1 MTKNYDEPVV
11 VTYASNYST
20 ETESQV
26 NQKTRLKYIVS
37 SELTMDSES
46 LSKKKKPEQ
55 FTKENSRCLGRK
67 NNIGSG
73 LR

>member
-37 SELTMDSES
+37 SELTMDSEP
-46 LSKKKKPEQ
+46 LSEKKK
-55 FTKENSRCLGRK
+55 NRA
-67 NNIGSG
+67 IY
-73 LR
+73 

>member
-37 SELTMDSES
+37 SELTMDSEP
-46 LSKKKKPEQ
+46 LSEKKKK
-55 FTKENSRCLGRK
+55 TRA
-67 NNIGSG
+67 IY
-73 LR
+73 